1 MWKVFV
7 AFNVILFMTGL
18 CSADVHEDHSRSKR
32 FILGGDG
39 VDLESVRKSLI
50 DPSTISNQLTGA
62 IVFPSIM
69 VFGWLTGGERMII
82 ILSSTVCVFQTSLYD
97 TKIFEISALLLCYIE
112 FPPFNF
118 AG

>member
-18 CSADVHEDHSRSKR
+18 CSADVDEDHSRSKR

-39 VDLESVRKSLI
+39 INLETVRKSLI

-69 VFGWLTGGERMII
+69 VFGWLTGGENDYYISRQVYMTQRFLKFPLFYYV
-82 ILSSTVCVFQTSLYD
+82 ILN
-97 TKIFEISALLLCYIE
+97 
-112 FPPFNF
+112 FPF
-118 AG
+118 

>member
-18 CSADVHEDHSRSKR
+18 CSADVDEDHHSRSKR

-39 VDLESVRKSLI
+39 INLETVRKSLI

-69 VFGWLTGGERMII
+69 VFGWLTGGENDYYII
-82 ILSSTVCVFQTSLYD
+82 KYC
-97 TKIFEISALLLCYIE
+97 LC
-112 FPPFNF
+112 FPDKSI
-118 AG
+118 

>member
-69 VFGWLTGGERMII
+69 VFGWLTGGEENEFMII
-82 ILSSTVCVFQTSLYD
+82 KK
-97 TKIFEISALLLCYIE
+97 KIQSRKIRKFISYYFEFSPLCMINE
-112 FPPFNF
+112 QAF
-118 AG
+118 